1 MMKNVLLLVP
11 RYHTYG
17 LEGHYVMPMG
27 TLYVSSYLKRSGVA
41 NVVTLNLNHH
51 DGDEYDI
58 LNDVIKRENID
69 IVGFGGLSGEYQDLA
84 RMARYART
92 IKPDIILMMGGGIV
106 TADPETAM
114 MAIPEVDYGMIGE
127 GEITVTELIEV
138 LTNNADPHK
147 VDGLIFR
154 DQQGALI
161 KTANRKEIHDLDSL
175 PFPDY
180 EGFNYGEY
188 LIKNPDMSDEGK
200 RYSQVSVIGGRS
212 CKFNC
217 TFCFHPS
224 GTKYRQRSLESIFK
238 EIDWLTQHYDISYI
252 ALREE
257 LFATDNERVRD
268 FCKRIEKYDIDW
280 SIQLRIDN
288 VNQELVNLLKN
299 TRCRYVFVGVES
311 AVNKILKSMHKG
323 ITVEQIEN
331 ALEMLHLAGLN
342 SRSGVIMGDTMETA
356 ATAEETIAWFL
367 KNHER
372 YRMFLDMIIA
382 FPGSIIYNRACK
394 DGIIPDKVQFLKD
407 GCPIVNLSLMTEQ
420 DFLRMMNIVEK
431 YNYRKYNYKNYRNGN
446 NILQSPESFDIV
458 D

>member
-446 NILQSPESFDIV
+446 NIRQSPESIDIV

>member
-431 YNYRKYNYKNYRNGN
+431 YNYRKYNYKNYRKWK
-446 NILQSPESFDIV
+446 
-458 D
+458 

>member
-446 NILQSPESFDIV
+446 NIRQSPESFDIV

>member
-1 MMKNVLLLVP
+1 MMKNVLLLIP
-11 RYHTYG
+11 RYRTYG
-17 LEGHYVMPMG
+17 FDGHYVMPMG
-27 TLYVSSYLKRSGVA
+27 TLYVSAYLKRSGAAHVT
-41 NVVTLNLNHH
+41 TLNLNHH
-51 DGDEYDI
+51 EGEECDI
-58 LNDVIKRENID
+58 LADVINHGNID

-84 RMARYART
+84 RMARYARAVN
-92 IKPDIILMMGGGIV
+92 PDITLVMGGGIV

-114 MAIPEVDYGMIGE
+114 RAIPEIDYGIIGE
-127 GEITVTELIEV
+127 GERTIVELVEA
-138 LTNNADPHK
+138 LTGNKDVHQ

-154 DQQGALI
+154 DHQGALVR
-161 KTANRKEIHDLDSL
+161 TANRREIEDLDAL

-188 LIKNPDMSDEGK
+188 LKKNPDMSDEGK

-224 GTKYRQRSLESIFK
+224 GTRYRQRSLDSIFK
-238 EIDWLTQHYDISYI
+238 EIDWLTRHYDISYI

-257 LFATDNERVRD
+257 LFATDNERVRE
-268 FCKRIEKYDIDW
+268 FCKRIEKYDFDW

-288 VNQELVNLLKN
+288 VNQELVDLLKG
-299 TRCRYVFVGVES
+299 TRCRYIFVGVES
-311 AVNKILKSMHKG
+311 AVDQILRSMHKG
-323 ITVEQIEN
+323 ITVKQVED

-356 ATAEETIAWFL
+356 ETAEKTITWFM
-367 KNHER
+367 KHHER

-382 FPGSIIYNRACK
+382 FPGSIIYNRACR

-407 GCPIVNLSLMTEQ
+407 GCPIVNLSRMTDD
-420 DFLRMMNIVEK
+420 DFLKMMNRVEK
-431 YNYRKYNYKNYRNGN
+431 YNYRKYNYKNYRGEN
-446 NILQSPESFDIV
+446 NL
-458 D
+458 

>member
-1 MMKNVLLLVP
+1 MKNVLLLVP

-58 LNDVIKRENID
+58 LTDVIKRENID

-92 IKPDIILMMGGGIV
+92 IKTDIILMMGGGIV

-154 DQQGALI
+154 NQQGALV
-161 KTANRKEIHDLDSL
+161 KTANRKEIDDLDSL

-299 TRCRYVFVGVES
+299 TRCRYLFVGVES
-311 AVNKILKSMHKG
+311 ASNKILKSMHKG

-420 DFLRMMNIVEK
+420 DFMRMMNIVEK
-431 YNYRKYNYKNYRNGN
+431 FNYRKYNYKNYRNGN
-446 NILQSPESFDIV
+446 NI
-458 D
+458 